1 MGRMRLLGLLTMAVF
16 VLAASAAQAGNEA
29 APWSAP
35 DYLSPAGLVAE
46 GPSLGMLADGSLAA
60 TWTQDTSRGWFP
72 ELVSEPFGG
81 AWSTPDPI
89 SSTAISAPEDPI
101 GGARTAW
108 AANGQF
114 VSTWLAPS
122 AYQGFDVDGAYGS
135 VTPGDSPSAAPY
147 TYAAN
152 TASGGFV
159 YGGITPQVVM
169 STDGTGTVEW
179 EAASKTPSG
188 GTYTGVTAIAGGVP
202 GTAVLPG
209 NASFEY
215 NSGPYSGSDYSAE
228 APSLAVAPLNSDW
241 DASMSDAEAFVS
253 ADSGYY
259 SQVYTTDDPSDW
271 SAVTPLDL
279 NGQSGEPDMPASAAT
294 VAILAN
300 GNVLEASND
309 QGYLYIWETGD
320 AAATTGPIVGSVAGH
335 PAIATFNDGSA
346 TIAYLAEDSTTHY
359 SVVDEVTVAA
369 NGTVSAP
376 VTLSPNTLN
385 AANVTDAYGPDGTTY
400 VAWTATDPAGG
411 SATDNGIYASVR
423 LPGGSFPTTP
433 QAVYTGSYVE
443 PTDGGAPKIA
453 VDQTGFATIIA
464 EVTSPTDG
472 NGQIAAF
479 THANPILPR
488 LLTNPVITPAGT
500 PSVGAAL
507 TCSKG
512 MWANQP
518 TTFTF
523 QWLLAGKSIGGA
535 TTQTFTVPTAD
546 AGQSLSCQVT
556 ATNAYGSALGT
567 SAAVTVSNVL
577 PTPPSTGNTTTKQS
591 AGNTNT
597 QPSAGKTTTNNGHVS
612 VTVSCPSTAS
622 SCSSVT
628 ASLSVVEELTGTKIT
643 GVIARAG
650 KPKRRRRTVTIAKV
664 TKTVKPGH
672 RITIVLSPNAR
683 GRALIK
689 KHHHIPAAV
698 TILSGKTRIAR
709 SKVTLR

>member
-1 MGRMRLLGLLTMAVF
+1 MGRIRLLGLSTMAVF
-16 VLAASAAQAGNEA
+16 VLAALSVPAAQAGNEA

-35 DYLSPAGLVAE
+35 DYLSPAGSVAE
-46 GPSLGMLADGSLAA
+46 GPSLGMLANGSLVA
-60 TWTQDTSRGWFP
+60 TWTEDTASGWFP
-72 ELVSEPFGG
+72 ELVSEPFEGT
-81 AWSTPDPI
+81 WSTPDPI
-89 SSTAISAPEDPI
+89 SSTAISQPEDPI
-101 GGARTAW
+101 GGVRTAW

-114 VSTWLAPS
+114 VSTWLARS
-122 AYQGFDVDGAYGS
+122 AYQGLDVDGAYGS
-135 VTPGDSPSAAPY
+135 VTPGDPPSATPY

-152 TASGGFV
+152 TASGGFT
-159 YGGITPQVVM
+159 YGGITPEVVM
-169 STDGTGTVEW
+169 SSDGTGTVEW

-188 GTYTGVTAIAGGVP
+188 GTYTGLTAIAGGVP

-215 NSGPYSGSDYSAE
+215 NSGPYSGTDYSAD
-228 APSLAVAPLNSDW
+228 APSLGVAPLNSDW
-241 DASMSDAEAFVS
+241 DASMGDAEAFLS

-271 SAVTPLDL
+271 SGVTPLDL
-279 NGQSGEPDMPASAAT
+279 DGQSGKPDMPATAAT
-294 VAILAN
+294 VAILAD

-320 AAATTGPIVGSVAGH
+320 AAATTGPVVGSVGGR

-346 TIAYLAEDSTTHY
+346 TIAYLAEDSTTKN

-369 NGTVSAP
+369 NGTVGAP

-400 VAWTATDPAGG
+400 IAWTATDPAGG
-411 SATDNGIYASVR
+411 SATDNGIYSSVR

-453 VDQTGFATIIA
+453 VDQTGYATIIA

-479 THANPILPR
+479 THSNPIPPR
-488 LLTNPVITPAGT
+488 LLTNPAITPAGT
-500 PSVGAAL
+500 PSVGAVL

-512 MWANQP
+512 TWANQP
-518 TTFTF
+518 ITFTF
-523 QWLLAGKSIGGA
+523 QWLLAGNSVGGA
-535 TTQTFTVPTAD
+535 TAQTFTVPSAD

-567 SAAVTVSNVL
+567 STAVSVSNVV
-577 PTPPSTGNTTTKQS
+577 PKPVASP
-591 AGNTNT
+591 A
-597 QPSAGKTTTNNGHVS
+597 SAGKTTTKNGKVS
-612 VTVSCPSTAS
+612 VTVSCPSAAG
-622 SCSSVT
+622 SCGPVT
-628 ASLSVVEELTGTKIT
+628 ASLSVVENLTGTKIT
-643 GVIARAG
+643 AVTARKA
-650 KPKRRRRTVTIAKV
+650 KPKHRRLTVVIAKV
-664 TKTVKPGH
+664 TKTVKPGQ
-672 RITIVLSPNAR
+672 RVTIVLSPNAR
-683 GRALIK
+683 SRELIK

-698 TILSGKTRIAR
+698 TILSGKTRIAS
-709 SKVTLR
+709 SKVMLR